1 MNATI
6 SPQPRHRRNHLC
18 VIIVDVRNATP
29 DIIDQL
35 GALWLSRSSLISRVE
50 TMSPSAAGSGMFRLS
65 SLDTTDALRT
75 AIMRDLQTVGIKD
88 VR

>member
-29 DIIDQL
+29 DIIERL
-35 GALWLSRSSLISRVE
+35 GVLWLSRPELIAKVE
-50 TMSPSAAGSGMFRLS
+50 AVGSSAAGSGMFRLS

-75 AIMRDLQTVGIKD
+75 AIMRDLQTVGIRD